1 MTEEQALKKLRR
13 MGFKIFKI
21 KKGVQY
27 IEILGKN
34 QNLDSNILQWTPK
47 QLIGIADSYNKN

>member
-21 KKGVQY
+21 KKGIQY